1 MERHLT
7 LEQLAEETGIS
18 KSALGKYESDDFK
31 DISPFSIVTLAKF
44 YGVSTDYLLGLTE
57 TKNHPNTDL
66 HDLHLGDD
74 MIEFLKSGK
83 LNNRLLSELALHK
96 DFQRFLVDIE
106 IFVDRV
112 ADMRINDMNAILE
125 ANRKQIMEKHNPGE
139 NDLYVRTLELAQVS
153 EENFFAHVV
162 HKDIDGILHDIR
174 EAHRKDTT
182 TADTALHYEGTEE
195 EKKARLF
202 LATLGIDYDKLTPEE
217 FVTQIN
223 ILKKSEHLKSP
234 NNQRGKAV
242 PYA

>member
-1 MERHLT
+1 
-7 LEQLAEETGIS
+7 
-18 KSALGKYESDDFK
+18 
-31 DISPFSIVTLAKF
+31 
-44 YGVSTDYLLGLTE
+44 
-57 TKNHPNTDL
+57 
-66 HDLHLGDD
+66 
-74 MIEFLKSGK
+74 
-83 LNNRLLSELALHK
+83 
-96 DFQRFLVDIE
+96 
-106 IFVDRV
+106 
-112 ADMRINDMNAILE
+112 MNAILE

-153 EENFFAHVV
+153 EENFFSHVV

-182 TADTALHYEGTEE
+182 TADTASPVAEIQKQMETALHYEGTEE

-202 LATLGIDYDKLTPEE
+202 LATLGIDYGKLTPEE

-242 PYA
+242 PYQVHGKGNRKKQK

>member
-1 MERHLT
+1 
-7 LEQLAEETGIS
+7 
-18 KSALGKYESDDFK
+18 
-31 DISPFSIVTLAKF
+31 
-44 YGVSTDYLLGLTE
+44 
-57 TKNHPNTDL
+57 
-66 HDLHLGDD
+66 
-74 MIEFLKSGK
+74 MIELPKSGK

-182 TADTALHYEGTEE
+182 TADTASPVAEIQKQMETALHYEGTEE

-202 LATLGIDYDKLTPEE
+202 LETLGIDYDKLTPEE
-217 FVTQIN
+217 FVTQIH

>member
-1 MERHLT
+1 
-7 LEQLAEETGIS
+7 
-18 KSALGKYESDDFK
+18 
-31 DISPFSIVTLAKF
+31 
-44 YGVSTDYLLGLTE
+44 
-57 TKNHPNTDL
+57 
-66 HDLHLGDD
+66 
-74 MIEFLKSGK
+74 MIELLKSGK

-112 ADMRINDMNAILE
+112 ADMRINDMNAILG

-182 TADTALHYEGTEE
+182 TADTASPVAEIQKQMETALHYEGTEE

-217 FVTQIN
+217 FVTQIH
-223 ILKKSEHLKSP
+223 IKSEHLKSP